1 MSNICIIFA
10 RELQQ
15 FNHTSSTRPVVTC
28 TPQRNAKTSRQQFI
42 HTTPNHTR
50 QLSLACR
57 VPTHSLTQASP
68 AMYLRPNRLCIFD
81 HYGFTDGASAEAA
94 TDSCRKVD
102 LQSWLQAARTG
113 KSRSTAFFFEC
124 MKNVPVLLCFSLCAS
139 RPNLCATTRTSLLS
153 VGFFGLQTL
162 QFAAQGDDLV
172 GFALIV
178 FL

>member
-102 LQSWLQAARTG
+102 SQSLLRAAR
-113 KSRSTAFFFEC
+113 KSRSSLDCFLIER
-124 MKNVPVLLCFSLCAS
+124 MKLLPVLLCISLCAS
-139 RPNLCATTRTSLLS
+139 RPNLHTTTC
-153 VGFFGLQTL
+153 
-162 QFAAQGDDLV
+162 
-172 GFALIV
+172 
-178 FL
+178 